1 MTASLGAQS
10 SSLSSMLLGI
20 GSPPLTR
27 GHKTRVTSAL
37 FEFLGGAAYN
47 DQRATGGRA
56 RAR

>member
-1 MTASLGAQS
+1 MTASKGVQS
-10 SSLSSMLLGI
+10 SSSSSLRLGI

-27 GHKTRVTSAL
+27 GHKIRVTSAL
-37 FEFLGGAAYN
+37 FEFLGGAAYI